1 MTRTGDQEIGAVS
14 GRLSDNPG
22 ELACM
27 LCIFS
32 SFELKLCRVVEL
44 CILKNPIF
52 FLFFDVNGVWRE
64 NDVTRLTAKLTFQ
77 DMRKT
82 NK

>member
-27 LCIFS
+27 L
-32 SFELKLCRVVEL
+32 LH
-44 CILKNPIF
+44 F
-52 FLFFDVNGVWRE
+52 FFVRAQTLQSGRTLYSKKSHFLLVFRC
-64 NDVTRLTAKLTFQ
+64 
-77 DMRKT
+77 
-82 NK
+82 